1 MKTTLLL
8 LIALLT
14 LNIASAEVITGRIV
28 DSKTKESVVSASVRL
43 LGTSKGT
50 YANREG
56 IFKLP
61 GVNKGDKLK
70 FTAIGYQSETVVIS
84 NETNLDIKLVPE
96 SVKMSEAT
104 VTDEIAVE
112 EIIKRAVA
120 NKEANQKKIKT
131 VEQSL
136 FSKVKVELGGALYEF
151 ENPLPGT
158 EDKELERDLWENIIA
173 ETYSKS
179 YKDFEKRISK
189 DVIIK
194 RRNTANFKPEYN
206 LISLSSFVINR
217 DMTVLSN
224 SSI

>member
-112 EIIKRAVA
+112 EIIK
-120 NKEANQKKIKT
+120 
-131 VEQSL
+131 
-136 FSKVKVELGGALYEF
+136 EL
-151 ENPLPGT
+151 
-158 EDKELERDLWENIIA
+158 
-173 ETYSKS
+173 
-179 YKDFEKRISK
+179 
-189 DVIIK
+189 
-194 RRNTANFKPEYN
+194 
-206 LISLSSFVINR
+206 
-217 DMTVLSN
+217 
-224 SSI
+224 